1 MSVLKQGHGGEQASS
16 SPSQARPVSCLDKP
30 QSAPRPVSCLH
41 ACCAATAA
49 WPSAFCSPGG
59 LHFHH
64 PPIALWASMAAK
76 NPRVLALL
84 SPTGPR
90 PAPDSSA
97 PPSSPP
103 PPRPPPSPPRAPTAL
118 SLLCRCSGTSV
129 WLLRVSLPFRG
140 FFTP

>member
-1 MSVLKQGHGGEQASS
+1 MSILKQGHGGAQASS
-16 SPSQARPVSCLDKP
+16 SPSRARPESCLDKP

-49 WPSAFCSPGG
+49 WPSAFRSPGG

-64 PPIALWASMAAK
+64 PPIAFWASMAAK

-90 PAPDSSA
+90 PAESTAGPRLRSSA
-97 PPSSPP
+97 LL
-103 PPRPPPSPPRAPTAL
+103 PPPSHAPTAL
-118 SLLCRCSGTSV
+118 SLLCHCSGTSV
-129 WLLRVSLPFRG
+129 WLLGVSLPFRG